1 MKIKIHMAF
10 YKKLQSKI
18 EIQIEKQPKKLLT
31 ENVLGNECQKLLDNL
46 HVLEQVINRHT
57 RSTRKRKN
65 ESVQRQAFLTC
76 FQTFK
81 TVVDKCFGKDLEPGW
96 VIALEDFKCAYR
108 ALEISITTKVHL
120 VFEHVEDFCKMNRCG
135 LGAFSEH
142 AFESVH
148 RDFAD
153 HWARHLVKDKSNPRY
168 WNKLMQTICEYNAG
182 HI

>member
-1 MKIKIHMAF
+1 MF
-10 YKKLQSKI
+10 
-18 EIQIEKQPKKLLT
+18 
-31 ENVLGNECQKLLDNL
+31 LGNECQKLLDSL
-46 HVLEQVINRHT
+46 HVLEGVINRHT

-65 ESVQRQAFLTC
+65 VSVQREAFLNC

-81 TVVDKCFGKDLEPGW
+81 IVVDKCFGKNLELGW
-96 VIALEDFKCAYR
+96 VGALADFKSAYR

-120 VFEHVEDFCKMNRCG
+120 VFEHVEDFCKMNGCG

-153 HWARHLVKDKSNPRY
+153 HWTRHLVKDKKNPKF
-168 WNKLMQTICEYNAG
+168 WENLIQTVCEYNAG